1 MEYDPVKDRFGDLV
15 AHRYWPTRILFGLLH
30 LFFLRAWYVRR
41 ALKQVLSPMRGAV
54 KMLDAGTGFGQFSYW
69 ALRQYPN
76 LQLDAVDI
84 KEDYLLRAR
93 TFFDQAGLG
102 KRASF
107 SIDDLRDLQTSGPYD
122 LILSVDVMEHILED
136 VRVFEHF
143 YRVLRPG
150 GSLIINTPSDQGG
163 SDTHEGKEEGFIAE
177 HVRDGYGIEE
187 ILEKLDRA
195 GLQVDTIDYTYGKY
209 GSLAWRISIKWPMLM
224 LSASF
229 FTVLILPFYYLVV
242 LPLAMIL
249 NTLDVSSKN
258 ETGTGLIV
266 VAHRP

>member
-1 MEYDPVKDRFGDLV
+1 
-15 AHRYWPTRILFGLLH
+15 
-30 LFFLRAWYVRR
+30 
-41 ALKQVLSPMRGAV
+41 
-54 KMLDAGTGFGQFSYW
+54 
-69 ALRQYPN
+69 
-76 LQLDAVDI
+76 
-84 KEDYLLRAR
+84 
-93 TFFDQAGLG
+93 
-102 KRASF
+102 
-107 SIDDLRDLQTSGPYD
+107 
-122 LILSVDVMEHILED
+122 MEHILED